1 MQGANV
7 AYAHRFCA
15 GMTKFARINGQ
26 DPKLLVQ
33 LRHGADW
40 YDFDHL
46 QGKGRDLFTSRLGY
60 RLVAMGV
67 WP

>member
-1 MQGANV
+1 
-7 AYAHRFCA
+7 
-15 GMTKFARINGQ
+15 MTKFACIDGE

-33 LRHGADW
+33 MRHGADW
-40 YDFDHL
+40 YDFDHV
-46 QGKGRDLFTSRLGY
+46 QGTGGELFTNWLGD